1 MKKNILILKQI
12 CKCIQ
17 KKTVLNQF
25 YMNIQNGEIV
35 NLIGMEDSGKEDVF
49 SILFGQEKIDSGE
62 IVFNRRSYTQM
73 SQRTFGCRNGEILG
87 IYDVQNKFSRELR
100 RTLLGRRFYN
110 GSIRIGGKEYQ
121 AEQEYGAVRS
131 GLGII
136 DGSKYQ
142 DHIFE
147 ELTILENIELPIYKK
162 NARKRMFVNSRVT
175 EYIRQ
180 KENEFLDLKKSN
192 IQDKAIGLT
201 RGEAM
206 RLIFHRWLWVNPK
219 VICCFQPFLRLD
231 VESREFLYRIFLEFA
246 HKGTGVIISSAN
258 VADLTPICDRIIE
271 IDGNKIKESVEKS
284 YFPDMFQN

>member
-1 MKKNILILKQI
+1 MAAEAVKYLES
-12 CKCIQ
+12 
-17 KKTVLNQF
+17 
-25 YMNIQNGEIV
+25 M
-35 NLIGMEDSGKEDVF
+35 
-49 SILFGQEKIDSGE
+49 
-62 IVFNRRSYTQM
+62 
-73 SQRTFGCRNGEILG
+73 
-87 IYDVQNKFSRELR
+87 
-100 RTLLGRRFYN
+100 TLLGRRFYN

-180 KENEFLDLKKSN
+180 KEYEFLDLKKRN

-201 RGEAM
+201 KGEAM

-219 VICCFQPFLRLD
+219 AICCFQPFLRLD

>member
-1 MKKNILILKQI
+1 M
-12 CKCIQ
+12 CIR
-17 KKTVLNQF
+17 
-25 YMNIQNGEIV
+25 
-35 NLIGMEDSGKEDVF
+35 D
-49 SILFGQEKIDSGE
+49 
-62 IVFNRRSYTQM
+62 R
-73 SQRTFGCRNGEILG
+73 
-87 IYDVQNKFSRELR
+87 
-100 RTLLGRRFYN
+100 
-110 GSIRIGGKEYQ
+110 YQ

-201 RGEAM
+201 RGC
-206 RLIFHRWLWVNPK
+206 LLYT
-219 VICCFQPFLRLD
+219 
-231 VESREFLYRIFLEFA
+231 SRC
-246 HKGTGVIISSAN
+246 V
-258 VADLTPICDRIIE
+258 
-271 IDGNKIKESVEKS
+271 
-284 YFPDMFQN
+284 

>member
-1 MKKNILILKQI
+1 M
-12 CKCIQ
+12 
-17 KKTVLNQF
+17 
-25 YMNIQNGEIV
+25 
-35 NLIGMEDSGKEDVF
+35 
-49 SILFGQEKIDSGE
+49 
-62 IVFNRRSYTQM
+62 
-73 SQRTFGCRNGEILG
+73 
-87 IYDVQNKFSRELR
+87 
-100 RTLLGRRFYN
+100 
-110 GSIRIGGKEYQ
+110 
-121 AEQEYGAVRS
+121 
-131 GLGII
+131 
-136 DGSKYQ
+136 
-142 DHIFE
+142 
-147 ELTILENIELPIYKK
+147 PIYKK
-162 NARKRMFVNSRVT
+162 NARNRFFVNGRVT

-180 KENEFLDLKKSN
+180 KEYEFLDLKKRN

-206 RLIFHRWLWVNPK
+206 RLIYHRWLWVNPK